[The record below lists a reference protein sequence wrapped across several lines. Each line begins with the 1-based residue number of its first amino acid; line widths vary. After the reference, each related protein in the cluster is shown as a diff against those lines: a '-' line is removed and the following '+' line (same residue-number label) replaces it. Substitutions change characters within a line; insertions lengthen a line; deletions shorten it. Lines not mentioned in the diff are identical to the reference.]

1 MMRYLLIALAV
12 MAASACRAQS
22 TDADSAAGLLD
33 RPESP
38 LIEAREGPPT
48 PKSKLPAE
56 RSMVINRKARLEL
69 DNKAGWYRVT
79 FAHEDGKPDEAPR
92 FVLLNTRMERI
103 EEILQE
109 HPDVVFT
116 VSGETTNYDKKAFL
130 IIRLAVAE
138 IPPKATTRPAP
149 TPASV
154 PSVAPA
160 TMPADPKHAATSP
173 GAATKKA
180 KSSTD
185 PDSIIRAMLEERPG
199 TPVLAPSETSS
210 AILAQPSVAPLPE
223 AVKIQ
228 LPTMFGTMVNDRIVR
243 LAQDKDGWRIVR
255 FETDNTLQEQP
266 IRVLP
271 NEKLA
276 EAQKLSI
283 SKTGIELKLVV
294 SGELT
299 QYKGRQYLLIRRV
312 EKYRNLGQF

>member
-1 MMRYLLIALAV
+1 
-12 MAASACRAQS
+12 MAAWSCRAQS

-56 RSMVINRKARLEL
+56 RSLVINRKARLEL
-69 DNKAGWYRVT
+69 DKKAGWYRVT
-79 FAHEDGKPDEAPR
+79 FVSEAGKPDEAPR

-109 HPDVVFT
+109 HPDIVFT
-116 VSGETTNYDKKAFL
+116 ISGETTNYDKKAFL
-130 IIRLAVAE
+130 LIRLAVAE
-138 IPPKATTRPAP
+138 IPPKAATQPAAI
-149 TPASV
+149 PASA
-154 PSVAPA
+154 PAVAPA
-160 TMPADPKHAATSP
+160 TMPADPKHVATGP

-180 KSSTD
+180 KSTD

-210 AILAQPSVAPLPE
+210 EIVAQPSVAPLPE

-228 LPTMFGTMVNDRIVR
+228 LPTMFGTMLNDRIVR
-243 LAQDKDGWRIVR
+243 LAQDQDGWRIVR

-271 NEKLA
+271 NAKLA
-276 EAQKLSI
+276 
-283 SKTGIELKLVV
+283 
-294 SGELT
+294 
-299 QYKGRQYLLIRRV
+299 
-312 EKYRNLGQF
+312 